1 MSVVQRDR
9 GVAPH
14 RGSGADGPVTGREV
28 AVRWAVPAALVGMGT
43 RGSASVEIAAARD
56 TDGRVRLR
64 VRVLGEAAGRE
75 VRSVG
80 PLEPAAWTSDGTGLE
95 HIEAGPTLRA
105 TLRDGAVLF
114 AQTDV
119 LAELG
124 LAGGRYE
131 RAV

>member
-14 RGSGADGPVTGREV
+14 LGSVAGGPVTGHDV
-28 AVRWAVPAALVGMGT
+28 AVRWAVPAALVGMGA
-43 RGSASVEIAAARD
+43 RGMASVEIAAAGD
-56 TDGRVRLR
+56 EDGRVGLR
-64 VRVLGEAAGRE
+64 VTIVGESARRE

-80 PLEPAAWTSDGTGLE
+80 PLDPGAWMSDGTGLE

-119 LAELG
+119 MAELG